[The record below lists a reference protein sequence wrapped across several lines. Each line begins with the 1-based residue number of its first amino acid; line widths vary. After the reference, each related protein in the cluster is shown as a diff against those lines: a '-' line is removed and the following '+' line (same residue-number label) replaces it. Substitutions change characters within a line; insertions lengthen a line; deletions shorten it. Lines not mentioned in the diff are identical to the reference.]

1 MQSLER
7 ALSVFQGQRPDRV
20 PVIPIVGQA
29 AARLNGMSIKEELRS
44 PETLAESRLACLER
58 FGYDGL
64 YISADTWV
72 TAEAMGAPVSQESD
86 SPAQG
91 SKPLLKKKDLTRL
104 KPLDPRKEG
113 RIPLLVQA
121 VRKAALLC
129 RGRFAVIG
137 NFDQSPF
144 SLACAL
150 RGINNL
156 MADIMDSPSF
166 VEALLDICTESV
178 IRYAHAMA
186 QAGATILNTGDSPAV
201 LTGPQHY
208 ERYALKYERIVFE
221 ELKSLGLPLTL
232 HICGDTGSLLEL
244 MGKSGAQGLEL
255 DFQVDLAQARK
266 HLPQELT
273 IIGNIDPVSVLL
285 KGSTETVK
293 KAVSGLLEAQEHLG
307 RFILSSGCA
316 LAPGTP
322 AENIEALVKAAQ
334 DFPGT

>member
-7 ALSVFQGQRPDRV
+7 VLSVFQGQRPDRV
-20 PVIPIVGQA
+20 PVIPIIGQA
-29 AARLNGMSIKEELRS
+29 AARLNGMTIKEELRS

-58 FGYDGL
+58 FGCDGL

-72 TAEAMGAPVSQESD
+72 TAEAMGAPVSQDSD

-91 SKPLLKKKDLTRL
+91 TEPLLKEKDIGRL
-104 KPLDPRKEG
+104 KPPDPRKDG
-113 RIPLLVQA
+113 RIPLLVKA
-121 VRKAALLC
+121 VRKAALLS
-129 RGRFAVIG
+129 RSRFAVIG

-156 MADIMDSPSF
+156 MFDIIDSPPF
-166 VEALLDICTESV
+166 VKKLLEICTESV
-178 IRYAHAMA
+178 IRYACALA

-201 LTGPQHY
+201 LTGPQDY
-208 ERYALKYERIVFE
+208 EKYALKYESIVFD
-221 ELKSLGLPLTL
+221 ELKSLGVPLTL
-232 HICGDTGSLLEL
+232 HICGNTGNMLEL

-255 DFQVDLAQARK
+255 DFQVDLAEARK
-266 HLPQELT
+266 HLPEEIT
-273 IIGNIDPVSVLL
+273 VIGNIDPVSVLL

-322 AENIEALVKAAQ
+322 AENIDALVEAAR
-334 DFPGT
+334 DFFGT